1 MLLHDRRRL
10 YKSKLL
16 RLLDELETTAG
27 SGTSLYILPG
37 TPAPE
42 IEKTIRLVVGAE
54 GVVAD
59 IIRDAARS
67 TTGAVLFWGERG
79 KYLILPPFPV
89 AEKAFISGYDVE
101 PLRLMLTKELMIALV
116 LLRLGAYAVGVF
128 QEQVLLASK
137 VGTGNI
143 HSRHRKGGSSEQ
155 RFARHREKEM
165 EYFFTRVCGRVQ
177 ERLEPYIKRLDYLV
191 YGGER
196 HTLLAFRKRCEF
208 LKRLDD
214 RVLVPLI
221 NVREP
226 KQATLEAAIE
236 QVWSSEVILWHDED
250 EEIVQ

>member
-1 MLLHDRRRL
+1 MLLSNRRKL
-10 YKSKLL
+10 NKSKLL
-16 RLLDELETTAG
+16 RLLDELETAAG
-27 SGTSLYILPG
+27 SGTSLYVLPG
-37 TPAPE
+37 APE
-42 IEKTIRLVVGAE
+42 DEIQKTLDVAVGAE
-54 GVVAD
+54 EVISD

-89 AEKAFISGYDVE
+89 AEKAFVSGFDVK

-116 LLRLGAYAVGVF
+116 LLRLGAYAIGVF
-128 QEQVLLASK
+128 QEQILLASK

-143 HSRHRKGGSSEQ
+143 HSRHRKGGSSER

-177 ERLEPYIKRLDYLV
+177 ERLEPYIERLDYLV

-214 RVLVPLI
+214 RALVPLI

-236 QVWSSEVILWHDED
+236 QVWSSEVIQWHDEGAD
-250 EEIVQ
+250 II